1 MPSLDPLIENIFDS
15 PNNPDVVLDQ
25 LTEKEEVSLGLV
37 LVNLLDLLLEICQ
50 LRESCREFRVVLAP
64 A

>member
-1 MPSLDPLIENIFDS
+1 MNILYLNCLPGMPSLDPLVKNIFDS

-25 LTEKEEVSLGLV
+25 LTEKEEISLGLV

-50 LRESCREFRVVLAP
+50 LR
-64 A
+64 